1 MSTEILLEDLLA
13 ELSNNGIDINKLQIS
28 EDDDE

>member
-13 ELSNNGIDINKLQIS
+13 ELSNNGIDISKLKIN
-28 EDDDE
+28 EDDNE